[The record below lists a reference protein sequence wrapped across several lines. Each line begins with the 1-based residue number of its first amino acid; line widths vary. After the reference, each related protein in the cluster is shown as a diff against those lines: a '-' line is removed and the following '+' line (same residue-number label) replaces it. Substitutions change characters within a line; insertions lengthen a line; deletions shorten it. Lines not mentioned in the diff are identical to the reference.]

1 MEPEKGRWRHKPT
14 KGNGIHWRIRKE
26 KGSADPR
33 DKVTWGGL
41 GRLGTLLSPV
51 GCDLKV
57 VFSGKW
63 VPLEGKG

>member
-1 MEPEKGRWRHKPT
+1 MEAQTYKGEW
-14 KGNGIHWRIRKE
+14 NSLENQKE

-41 GRLGTLLSPV
+41 GHLGTLLSPV